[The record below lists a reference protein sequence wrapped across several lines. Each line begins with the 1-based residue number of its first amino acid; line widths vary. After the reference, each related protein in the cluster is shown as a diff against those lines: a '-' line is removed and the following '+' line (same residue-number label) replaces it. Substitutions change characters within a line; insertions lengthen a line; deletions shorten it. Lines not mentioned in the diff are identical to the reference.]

1 MKKGTA
7 TPILLK
13 KIKIIQYRTLMKLLY
28 KSYELVLSF
37 SISCWFGNLSVEFT
51 VSRKIIGIE
60 QRSLSFLYNR
70 KVLSRT
76 RSVLLD
82 SDHFL
87 YPECSFQVLTIDY
100 QT

>member
-28 KSYELVLSF
+28 KSF